1 MTAPELVSSHVGQE
15 LARPGVL
22 YHSLMPADAPRVS
35 PFGRQVRRWRAI
47 RRMSQ
52 LDLAVAAGTTP
63 RHLSFVETG
72 RSRPGRDLILRNADA
87 LTVPLP
93 ERNTLLEAAGLP
105 PLFPAH
111 ELGSH
116 ALEPVDRVLDKVL
129 AGHEP
134 YPARVIRQPL
144 TVVRANA
151 GAEALFPGLT
161 DLTPDQLIDLWYGP
175 GAFQDHVVNWPDV
188 IQAGLSALR
197 HTAADTGDT
206 EVIRL
211 LARAEAHLRDRP
223 ARPGM
228 HAGSWPV
235 VCPVFDLDGQVV
247 RTISTVMR
255 FDTAIEVTT
264 SQLRIEL
271 MFPADGAAEAYFRA
285 HQLT

>member
-1 MTAPELVSSHVGQE
+1 
-15 LARPGVL
+15 
-22 YHSLMPADAPRVS
+22 VS

-72 RSRPGRDLILRNADA
+72 RSRPRRDLILRIADA

-105 PLFPAH
+105 PVFPAH
-111 ELGSH
+111 ELGSR
-116 ALEPVDRVLDKVL
+116 ALEPVSRVLDKVL
-129 AGHEP
+129 RGHEP
-134 YPARVIRQPL
+134 YPAWVIRQPL
-144 TVVRANA
+144 TIVRANT

-161 DLTPDQLIDLWYGP
+161 QLTPDRLIDVWYGP
-175 GAFQDHVVNWPDV
+175 GPFQDQVVNWPDV
-188 IQAGLSALR
+188 VQAGLAALR

-211 LARAEAHLRDRP
+211 LGRAEAHLRNRP
-223 ARPGM
+223 ARPEL
-228 HAGSWPV
+228 HAGSSPV
-235 VCPVFDLDGQVV
+235 VCPVFELGGQVV

-271 MFPADGAAEAYFRA
+271 MFPADDAAEAYFRT
-285 HQLT
+285 HQPT